1 MPAIVVGIILARKN
15 EENLA
20 WGKVAHEAFLGK
32 SIVLLVGGLL
42 IGWMS
47 GPVRLAPLEPLFF
60 DLFKGVLA
68 LFLLE
73 MGLIAAAQARTV
85 MPNGVFLI
93 GFGVL
98 APLPLA
104 TIGALLGATIGLSV
118 GGTTMLAVLAGS
130 ASYIAAPAAM
140 RIAVPEANRSLSLA
154 ASLEDVRDAGWASS
168 GNIRVEVVCDAAM
181 AERIAE
187 NFRSKLYANYAMIL
201 HIGDVTVLRP
211 DKF

>member
-1 MPAIVVGIILARKN
+1 
-15 EENLA
+15 
-20 WGKVAHEAFLGK
+20 VA
-32 SIVLLVGGLL
+32 
-42 IGWMS
+42 
-47 GPVRLAPLEPLFF
+47 LAPLEPLFF

-85 MPNGVFLI
+85 LQNGVFLI

-104 TIGALLGATIGLSV
+104 AVGALLGAAIGLSV

-140 RIAVPEANRSLSLA
+140 RIAVPEANPSLSLA
-154 ASLEDVRDAGWASS
+154 ASLGVTFPFNIFVGIPVYYSIAQWAHTL
-168 GNIRVEVVCDAAM
+168 GA
-181 AERIAE
+181 
-187 NFRSKLYANYAMIL
+187 
-201 HIGDVTVLRP
+201 
-211 DKF
+211 